1 MDIRVKHHFAQ
12 SCPAL
17 DVRRVREIMR
27 IACIGV
33 AVELEGCAAE
43 SLEDFINEKS
53 RSAVCRVKDDAQ
65 LLFAHM
71 NTGNNSVDI
80 SVADVNLLVFARFA
94 LHVGRIKQRVYFSY
108 IVRLKSF

>member
-1 MDIRVKHHFAQ
+1 MDIRMKHHFAQ

-33 AVELEGCAAE
+33 AVELEGCATEA
-43 SLEDFINEKS
+43 LEDFINEKS
-53 RSAVCRVKDDAQ
+53 GSAVCRVKDNAQ

-71 NTGNNSVDI
+71 NTGNDGVDI
-80 SVADVNLLVFARFA
+80 SVAHVDFFIFTRFA
-94 LHVGRIKQRVYFSY
+94 LRVGRIKQRVYFSY